1 MDHANYTSYPKEL
14 PQKRFKNLNETFN
27 TKNVKVA
34 GKKEADSQNPKRML
48 EYDLSENCSP
58 LGNPVALTAI
68 TSGDRGSSY
77 NGVRSGEIF
86 SGSS

>member
-34 GKKEADSQNPKRML
+34 GKKEADGQNQKRML
-48 EYDLSENCSP
+48 EFDLSENYSP
-58 LGNPVALTAI
+58 LGDPVARTGIA
-68 TSGDRGSSY
+68 
-77 NGVRSGEIF
+77 SGEK
-86 SGSS
+86 SSS